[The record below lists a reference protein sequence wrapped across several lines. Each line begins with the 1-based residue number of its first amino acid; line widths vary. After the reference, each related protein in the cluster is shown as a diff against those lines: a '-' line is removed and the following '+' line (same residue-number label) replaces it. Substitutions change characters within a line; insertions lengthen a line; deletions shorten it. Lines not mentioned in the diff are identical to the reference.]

1 VADDLSSLSEDDVS
15 QLVQVIECLEN
26 SAFDFLQLEVGGM
39 KVVLGKGNPS
49 DYLATQAAPRAAS
62 NAPVAPVAT
71 APAAAPPEA
80 APARPAVAPAP
91 SPAMPAAGAPADGT
105 VEISSPLM
113 GIFYAQPEPGAPP
126 FVAIGSTVESDMT
139 VGLVEVMKMFNAV
152 PAGVNGT
159 VVAVLVKDNELVEYG
174 QPLFRIQPL

>member
-39 KVVLGKGNPS
+39 KVVLGKGNPA

-62 NAPVAPVAT
+62 NAPVAT
-71 APAAAPPEA
+71 APAAAPPAA
-80 APARPAVAPAP
+80 APVSPAVAPAP

-126 FVAIGSTVESDMT
+126 FVAIGSTVESEMT

-152 PAGVNGT
+152 PAGINGT